1 MSEPF
6 RIAVIGVGR
15 IGFFH
20 ARHVQELAKERGDCV
35 LAAVVDG
42 YSDLAER
49 VAAELQVG
57 QEAAIGVFS
66 DVEELLAADAVHG
79 AFIASR
85 TENHYRNAKT
95 LVDGGLRVLMEKP
108 LTHSLETAREFTAYL
123 QGIDA
128 GLHAPF

>member
-15 IGFFH
+15 IGIFH

-42 YSDLAER
+42 HGDLAER

-66 DVEELLAADAVHG
+66 DVEELLAADAVDG

-85 TENHYRNAKT
+85 TEH
-95 LVDGGLRVLMEKP
+95 
-108 LTHSLETAREFTAYL
+108 H
-123 QGIDA
+123 
-128 GLHAPF
+128 